1 MNRFFVEK
9 EIHSRISSVAIT
21 DSSDMRCLSYI
32 QQIYL
37 QNLQRR
43 TDVMKVDTLSFIC
56 YCSISKFITK
66 VQIERHK
73 YINILGT
80 HCFVLLNATLGARRR
95 TT

>member
-1 MNRFFVEK
+1 
-9 EIHSRISSVAIT
+9 
-21 DSSDMRCLSYI
+21 
-32 QQIYL
+32 
-37 QNLQRR
+37 
-43 TDVMKVDTLSFIC
+43 MKVDTLSFIC